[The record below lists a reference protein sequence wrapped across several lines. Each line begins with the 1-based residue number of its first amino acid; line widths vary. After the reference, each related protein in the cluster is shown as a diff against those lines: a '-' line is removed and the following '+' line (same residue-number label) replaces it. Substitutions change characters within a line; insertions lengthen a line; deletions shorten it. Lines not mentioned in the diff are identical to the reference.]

1 MFLIGDFEKSLGRI
15 YKNRSNPMID
25 FQKLDFIVLKLSL
38 VLWHKAKKVRE
49 RQPEVREAIENIC
62 QTIVSSMDNCF
73 TARDTQ
79 QIIEVMK
86 RLGYL

>member
-1 MFLIGDFEKSLGRI
+1 
-15 YKNRSNPMID
+15 MID
-25 FQKLDFIVLKLSL
+25 FQKLDFIFLKLSL

-86 RLGYL
+86 RLGYLQHTHFWMGLHLQKW